1 MLHRFKE
8 LLQKYFLIFGR
19 RKMKKNTSDLVK
31 MALFIAIIIL
41 LSVTPLGYIHLGVI
55 NATTIQ
61 LPVIIGAIIFGWK
74 KGAFLGGVFGLTSM
88 IKNTFQPNATSFV
101 FSPFVPVF
109 GQEQGSLLAI
119 IECIVP
125 RVMIGVVAGL
135 LFAALSKTK
144 ISKAVSAGICGFCGA
159 MTNTVLVMGG
169 IYFFFGRSY
178 SAAKEQAYE
187 ALIGTVMTTITGIG
201 ITEAL
206 VSAVISAAVCVPL
219 IKYSG
224 KKS

>member
-1 MLHRFKE
+1 MKE
-8 LLQKYFLIFGR
+8 A
-19 RKMKKNTSDLVK
+19 KNTSDLIK
-31 MALFIAIIIL
+31 MALFVAIIIL

-61 LPVIIGAIIFGWK
+61 LPVIIGAVLFGWK
-74 KGAFLGGVFGLTSM
+74 KGAFLGGVFGITSM

-109 GQEQGSLLAI
+109 GKDDGSLLAI
-119 IECIVP
+119 LVCIVP

-144 ISKAVSAGICGFCGA
+144 LSKAVSAGICGFCGA
-159 MTNTVLVMGG
+159 LTNTILVMGG

-178 SAAKEQAYE
+178 SAAREQAYE
-187 ALIGTVMTTITGIG
+187 TLIGTVMATITGIG

-219 IKYSG
+219 FGYLR
-224 KKS
+224 KSA